1 MRFAL
6 KSKERLTRLQ
16 PSAMANEMRFSSLPR
31 YYRNLK
37 RWREIILVLRKYGLA
52 DWLSRLPLDFIRDWI
67 KDEQGVP
74 LASYSHEARFRMAL
88 TDLGPTFI
96 KLGQVL
102 SLRPDLVGSEL
113 ATELRSLQ
121 TNVPADSAETVRAI
135 VEADLRKPIEES
147 YGSFDWTPLAS
158 ASIGQAHAATLPDG
172 TPVIVKVQHAH
183 IRKTIAED
191 LEVIAGLAS
200 LAQGIRDLAVWQ
212 PKNIVD
218 QLARQLKRELS
229 FSQEEAN
236 LVMLS
241 QALADFK
248 GLVIP
253 KPFVS
258 HCSPRVLTM
267 ERVEGRSINDIHN
280 TTLFPNL
287 DRNALAHKVSEI
299 YVSMIFAHGHYHAD
313 PHPGNILVQPDG
325 TVGLLDF
332 GMVGRI
338 DEKLRADIEEML
350 LAIAVKDSALLT
362 SLVKRVGKA
371 PSDIDESAL
380 SEDVS
385 DLIAIYGNQPIDRID
400 LAGALNDA
408 TDILHRHRVILPS
421 QLGVLIKTLV
431 TLQGTISQT
440 SPEFSLLQV
449 IEPMFR
455 KLWWNRYS
463 PRRQAR
469 RLRRMVVEV
478 EGLLEKL
485 PSQVSSL
492 MEIVQAGKLDVHL
505 SHRGLSPSINRLVLG
520 LLTSSLLLGSSVLM
534 AFKVPPLLFQQQGP
548 LGLKDL
554 SMIGLLGFVFSFL
567 VAFRIILAI
576 NKSGHLDTQS
586 DDSESP
592 S

>member
-1 MRFAL
+1 MRI
-6 KSKERLTRLQ
+6 
-16 PSAMANEMRFSSLPR
+16 SSLPR

-121 TNVPADSAETVRAI
+121 SNVPADSADVVRGI
-135 VEADLRKPIEES
+135 VESELRKPIDELF
-147 YGSFDWTPLAS
+147 GSFDWAPLAS
-158 ASIGQAHAATLPDG
+158 ASIGQAHTATLLDG
-172 TPVIVKVQHAH
+172 TPVIVKVQHAN

-236 LVMLS
+236 LVLLS
-241 QALADFK
+241 QALSEVK

-258 HCSPRVLTM
+258 HCSSRVLTM
-267 ERVEGRSINDIHN
+267 ERIEGRSLNDIGDQ
-280 TTLFPNL
+280 TLFPNL
-287 DRNALAHKVSEI
+287 DHDALAHKVSEI
-299 YVSMIFAHGHYHAD
+299 YVAMIFAHGHYHAD
-313 PHPGNILVQPDG
+313 PHPGNILVQVDG

-338 DEKLRADIEEML
+338 DEKLRSDIEEML
-350 LAIAVKDSALLT
+350 WAVAVKDSALLT
-362 SLVKRVGKA
+362 SLVKRVGKT
-371 PSDIDESAL
+371 PSDIDEAAL
-380 SEDVS
+380 SEDIA
-385 DLIAIYGNQPIDRID
+385 DLVEIYGNQPIDRID

-431 TLQGTISQT
+431 SLQGTISQT
-440 SPEFSLLQV
+440 SPRFSLLQV

-485 PSQVSSL
+485 PSQISSL

-534 AFKVPPLLFQQQGP
+534 AYKVPPLLFIGGGP
-548 LGLKDL
+548 LGLQDL
-554 SMIGLLGFVFSFL
+554 SLIGFVGFGFSFL

-586 DDSESP
+586 DESEFP

>member
-1 MRFAL
+1 MRF
-6 KSKERLTRLQ
+6 T
-16 PSAMANEMRFSSLPR
+16 SLPR

-67 KDEQGVP
+67 KDDHGVP
-74 LASYSHEARFRMAL
+74 LSSYSHEARVRMAL

-102 SLRPDLVGSEL
+102 SLRPDLVGSDL
-113 ATELRSLQ
+113 ANELRSLQ
-121 TNVPADSAETVRAI
+121 SHVPGDSEQSVRHV
-135 VEADLRKPIEES
+135 VEHDLQKPMSELFA
-147 YGSFDWTPLAS
+147 SFDWTPLAS
-158 ASIGQAHAATLPDG
+158 ASIGQAHTATLHDG
-172 TPVIVKVQHAH
+172 TSVIVKVQHAN
-183 IRKTIAED
+183 IRQKIVED

-200 LAQGIRDLAVWQ
+200 LAQGIRDLSVWQ

-229 FSQEEAN
+229 FSQEQAN
-236 LVMLS
+236 LLMLG
-241 QALADFK
+241 QALHEVK

-253 KPFVS
+253 KPFVTHS
-258 HCSPRVLTM
+258 SPHVLTM
-267 ERVEGRSINDIHN
+267 ERVDGRSINEIGD
-280 TTLFPNL
+280 TTLFPDL
-287 DRNALAHKVSEI
+287 DREALARKISEI
-299 YVSMIFAHGHYHAD
+299 YVAMIFAHGHYHAD

-350 LAIAVKDSALLT
+350 WAVAVRDSALLT

-380 SEDVS
+380 SEDIS

-400 LAGALNDA
+400 LASALNDA

-440 SPEFSLLQV
+440 SPHFSLLQV

-469 RLRRMVVEV
+469 RLRRMAVEL
-478 EGLLEKL
+478 ESLIEKL
-485 PSQVSSL
+485 PAQISSV

-534 AFKVPPLLFQQQGP
+534 AYKVPPLLFIGGGP
-548 LGLKDL
+548 FGLQDL
-554 SMIGLLGFVFSFL
+554 SMIGFLGFIFSFL
-567 VAFRIILAI
+567 VAFRIIRAI

-586 DDSESP
+586 DDTDLP
-592 S
+592 A

>member
-1 MRFAL
+1 MRI
-6 KSKERLTRLQ
+6 T
-16 PSAMANEMRFSSLPR
+16 SLPR

-67 KDEQGVP
+67 KDDHGVP
-74 LASYSHEARFRMAL
+74 LSSYSHEARVRMAL

-121 TNVPADSAETVRAI
+121 SNVPADPHDAVRSVVET
-135 VEADLRKPIEES
+135 DLRKPIEELF
-147 YGSFDWTPLAS
+147 GSFDWTPIAS

-183 IRKTIAED
+183 IHKTIAED
-191 LEVIAGLAS
+191 LEVISGLAS

-212 PKNIVD
+212 PKSIVD

-241 QALADFK
+241 QALGDIE
-248 GLVIP
+248 GLIIP

-267 ERVEGRSINDIHN
+267 ERVAGRSINDIGDA
-280 TTLFPNL
+280 TFFPNL
-287 DRNALAHKVSEI
+287 DRDALARKVSEI
-299 YVSMIFAHGHYHAD
+299 YVAMIFAHGHYHAD

-350 LAIAVKDSALLT
+350 WAVAAKDSALLT

-371 PSDIDESAL
+371 PSDIDEAAL
-380 SEDVS
+380 AEDIS
-385 DLIAIYGNQPIDRID
+385 DLIGIYGNQPIDRID

-440 SPEFSLLQV
+440 SHRFSLLQV

-478 EGLLEKL
+478 EGLIEKL
-485 PSQVSSL
+485 PGQISSL

-534 AFKVPPLLFQQQGP
+534 AYDVPPLLFMNGGP
-548 LGLKDL
+548 FGLKDL
-554 SMIGLLGFVFSFL
+554 SLLGFLGFLFSFL
-567 VAFRIILAI
+567 VAFRIMLAI

-586 DDSESP
+586 DESDFP

>member
-1 MRFAL
+1 MRF
-6 KSKERLTRLQ
+6 T
-16 PSAMANEMRFSSLPR
+16 SLPR

-67 KDEQGVP
+67 KDDHGVP
-74 LASYSHEARFRMAL
+74 LSSYSHEARVRMAL

-102 SLRPDLVGSEL
+102 SLRPDLVGSDL
-113 ATELRSLQ
+113 ANELRSLQ
-121 TNVPADSAETVRAI
+121 SHVPGDSESSVRHV
-135 VEADLRKPIEES
+135 VEHDLQKPMSELFA
-147 YGSFDWTPLAS
+147 SFDWTPIAS
-158 ASIGQAHAATLPDG
+158 ASIGQAHTATLHNG
-172 TPVIVKVQHAH
+172 TSVIVKVQHAN
-183 IRKTIAED
+183 IRQKIVED
-191 LEVIAGLAS
+191 LEVIGGLAS
-200 LAQGIRDLAVWQ
+200 LAQGIRDLSVWQ

-229 FSQEEAN
+229 FSQEQAN
-236 LVMLS
+236 LLMLG
-241 QALADFK
+241 QALHDVK

-253 KPFVS
+253 KPFVTHS
-258 HCSPRVLTM
+258 SPRVLTM
-267 ERVEGRSINDIHN
+267 ERVDGRSINEIGD
-280 TTLFPNL
+280 TSLFPDL
-287 DRNALAHKVSEI
+287 DREALAHKISEI
-299 YVSMIFAHGHYHAD
+299 YVAMIFAHGHYHAD

-350 LAIAVKDSALLT
+350 WAVAVRDSALLT
-362 SLVKRVGKA
+362 SLVKRVGKS

-380 SEDVS
+380 SEDIS

-400 LAGALNDA
+400 LASALNDA

-440 SPEFSLLQV
+440 SPHFSLLQV

-469 RLRRMVVEV
+469 RLRRMAVEL
-478 EGLLEKL
+478 ESLIEKL
-485 PSQVSSL
+485 PAQISSV
-492 MEIVQAGKLDVHL
+492 MEIVQTGKLDVHL

-534 AFKVPPLLFQQQGP
+534 AYKVPPLLFIGGGP
-548 LGLKDL
+548 FGLQDL
-554 SMIGLLGFVFSFL
+554 SMIGFLGFIFSFL

-586 DDSESP
+586 DDTDLP
-592 S
+592 A

>member
-1 MRFAL
+1 MRI
-6 KSKERLTRLQ
+6 
-16 PSAMANEMRFSSLPR
+16 SSLPR

-37 RWREIILVLRKYGLA
+37 RWREIILILRKYGLA
-52 DWLSRLPLDFIRDWI
+52 DWLSRLPLDFVRDWI
-67 KDEQGVP
+67 KDDHGVP

-102 SLRPDLVGSEL
+102 SLRPDLVGSNL
-113 ATELRSLQ
+113 ANELRSLQ
-121 TNVPADSAETVRAI
+121 ANAPADTADSVRQI
-135 VEADLRKPIEES
+135 VESELGKPVEEL
-147 YGSFDWTPLAS
+147 YRSFDWLPIAS
-158 ASIGQAHAATLPDG
+158 ASIGQAHTATLVDG
-172 TPVIVKVQHAH
+172 TPVIVKVQHNH
-183 IRKTIAED
+183 IREKIVED
-191 LEVIAGLAS
+191 LEVISGLAS

-229 FSQEEAN
+229 FSQEQAN
-236 LVMLS
+236 LVMLG
-241 QALADFK
+241 QALVEVQ

-253 KPFVS
+253 KPFADLS
-258 HCSPRVLTM
+258 SPRVLTM
-267 ERVEGRSINDIHN
+267 EHVEGRSINDIDDPSA
-280 TTLFPNL
+280 FPEL
-287 DRNALAHKVSEI
+287 DREALARKVSEI
-299 YVSMIFAHGHYHAD
+299 YVAMIFEHGHYHAD
-313 PHPGNILVQPDG
+313 PHPGNILVQADG

-338 DEKLRADIEEML
+338 DEKLRSDIEEML
-350 LAIAVKDSALLT
+350 WAVAAKDSALLT
-362 SLVKRVGKA
+362 SLVKRVGRA
-371 PSDIDESAL
+371 PIDIDESAL
-380 SEDVS
+380 SDDIS
-385 DLIAIYGNQPIDRID
+385 DLIAIYGNQSIDRID

-440 SPEFSLLQV
+440 SSHFSLLQV

-469 RLRRMVVEV
+469 RLRRMAVEI
-478 EGLLEKL
+478 EGLVEKL
-485 PSQVSSL
+485 PSQISSL
-492 MEIVQAGKLDVHL
+492 MELVQAGKLDVHL

-534 AFKVPPLLFQQQGP
+534 AYKVPPLLFMGGGP
-548 LGLKDL
+548 FGMQDL
-554 SMIGLLGFVFSFL
+554 SLIGLLGFVFSFL

-586 DDSESP
+586 DETEFP
-592 S
+592 G

>member
-1 MRFAL
+1 
-6 KSKERLTRLQ
+6 
-16 PSAMANEMRFSSLPR
+16 
-31 YYRNLK
+31 
-37 RWREIILVLRKYGLA
+37 
-52 DWLSRLPLDFIRDWI
+52 
-67 KDEQGVP
+67 
-74 LASYSHEARFRMAL
+74 MAL

-102 SLRPDLVGSEL
+102 SLRPDLVGSDL
-113 ATELRSLQ
+113 ANELRSLQ
-121 TNVPADSAETVRAI
+121 SHVPGDSESSVRHV
-135 VEADLRKPIEES
+135 VEHDLQKPMSELFA
-147 YGSFDWTPLAS
+147 SFDWTPIAS
-158 ASIGQAHAATLPDG
+158 ASIGQAHTATLHNG
-172 TPVIVKVQHAH
+172 TSVIVKVQHAN
-183 IRKTIAED
+183 IRQKIVED
-191 LEVIAGLAS
+191 LEVIGGLAS
-200 LAQGIRDLAVWQ
+200 LAQGIRDLSVWQ

-229 FSQEEAN
+229 FSQEQAN
-236 LVMLS
+236 LLMLG
-241 QALADFK
+241 QALHDVK

-253 KPFVS
+253 KPFVTHS
-258 HCSPRVLTM
+258 SPRVLTM
-267 ERVEGRSINDIHN
+267 ERVDGRSINEIGD
-280 TTLFPNL
+280 TTLFPDL
-287 DRNALAHKVSEI
+287 DREALAHKISEI
-299 YVSMIFAHGHYHAD
+299 YVAMIFAHGHYHAD

-350 LAIAVKDSALLT
+350 WAVAVRDSALLT
-362 SLVKRVGKA
+362 SLVKRVGKS

-380 SEDVS
+380 SEDIS

-400 LAGALNDA
+400 LASALNDA

-440 SPEFSLLQV
+440 SPHFSLLQV

-469 RLRRMVVEV
+469 RLRRMAVEL
-478 EGLLEKL
+478 ESLIEKL
-485 PSQVSSL
+485 PAQISSV
-492 MEIVQAGKLDVHL
+492 MEIVQTGKLDVHL

-534 AFKVPPLLFQQQGP
+534 AYKVPPLLFIGGGP
-548 LGLKDL
+548 FGLQDL
-554 SMIGLLGFVFSFL
+554 SMIGFLGFIFSFL

-586 DDSESP
+586 DDTDLP
-592 S
+592 A